1 MNFMM
6 KAGMNQMAN
15 QMKDQAQ
22 ALIPNELQDKSEEN
36 KKNWKMVKLKEVI
49 RLIKIK

>member
-1 MNFMM
+1 MMNLAM
-6 KAGMNQMAN
+6 KAGMN

-36 KKNWKMVKLKEVI
+36 KMNWKMVKLKEVI